1 MTGVIVRDVR
11 IRDFPMRP
19 ETGRLLYSSPMK
31 LQTKLVHAGDRKRLG
46 DYIPVATPVYSSSSF
61 FYERIEDLAE
71 VFAEERTGEVYSR
84 ISNPSAGALEE
95 QIATLEGMDGAFA
108 TASGMGAVHLAIM
121 TALLDR
127 RQAIVAADV
136 LYGGSLELLASVL
149 RPSGIDVRFC
159 DFCDLEAV
167 CEAVRETRPALL
179 IMETLSN
186 PCLRV
191 ADLDRLAEIAHD
203 AGALFLVDNTFTPLL
218 LKPIEHGADMV
229 IHSATKYL
237 AGHGDVLAGAVVA
250 QEEHH
255 EALRQVYRCL
265 GPNPGPFE
273 AFLVMRGI
281 KTLSL
286 RMRRHCENARLVAE
300 RLAGHPAIERILYPG
315 NPDHPDAEVVARLF
329 PAGQAGGAVGVDV
342 RGGQD
347 GAYAFLDRLRLAAT
361 SASIGDLT
369 TLALHP
375 ASATHRMLSPER
387 RAQLGITDG
396 LVRLSI
402 GAEDIDDILADLE
415 QALEAV

>member
-1 MTGVIVRDVR
+1 
-11 IRDFPMRP
+11 
-19 ETGRLLYSSPMK
+19 MK
-31 LQTKLVHAGDRKRLG
+31 LQTSLVHAGDRKRLG
-46 DYIPVATPVYSSSSF
+46 DHIPVTTPVYSSASF
-61 FYERIEDLAE
+61 FYERLEDLAE
-71 VFAEERTGEVYSR
+71 VFAEERAGEVYSR
-84 ISNPSAGALEE
+84 ISNPSAEALEE
-95 QIATLEGMDGAFA
+95 QIAALEGMDGAFA
-108 TASGMGAVHLAIM
+108 TASGMAAVHLAIM

-149 RPSGIDVRFC
+149 RPSGVEVRFC
-159 DFCDLEAV
+159 DVCDLD
-167 CEAVRETRPALL
+167 AVRRAVDEVRPALL
-179 IMETLSN
+179 LMETLSN

-191 ADLDRLAEIAHD
+191 ADLDRLAEIARG

-218 LKPIEHGADMV
+218 VRPAAHGADLV

-250 QEEHH
+250 PQERHD
-255 EALRQVYRCL
+255 ALRQVSRCL
-265 GPNPGPFE
+265 GPGIGPFE

-281 KTLSL
+281 KTLPL
-286 RMRRHCENARLVAE
+286 RMRRHCENARRVAE
-300 RLAGHPAIERILYPG
+300 RLDGHPAVERVLYPG
-315 NPDHPDAEVVARLF
+315 DPNHPDAEAIAKLF
-329 PAGQAGGAVGVDV
+329 PEGQKGGAVGVDV
-342 RGGQD
+342 RGGQE

-369 TLALHP
+369 TLGLHP

-387 RAQLGITDG
+387 RAELGITDG

-402 GAEDIDDILADLE
+402 GAEHIDDILADLE